1 MNARLHSEAAD
12 DTVIVH
18 GPELREMTRHAYSL
32 LRHFGLRHLHIGWQ
46 PGQGPP
52 AADTLVIT
60 SADLTAVTE
69 GRDSRAA
76 GVRVL
81 PYDAAMRDLKARPP
95 GMPRI
100 R

>member
-1 MNARLHSEAAD
+1 MNARPQHEAAD

-32 LRHFGLRHLHIGWQ
+32 KRHFGLRHLHIGWQ

-60 SADLTAVTE
+60 SADLTPITD
-69 GRDSRAA
+69 GRDRRAA

-81 PYDAAMRDLKARPP
+81 SYDAALRELQARLPT
-95 GMPRI
+95 MHRI